1 MKQLKEGDFFTFR
14 PHEYPKERQVYV
26 RSRYDRGGKKFAYF
40 PYSDMMDEHFAK
52 DSRVVFTDFIFWFMN
67 IKLTKEQAKLV
78 FISVSACI
86 REETRD
92 MVIAESKGFKTKC
105 YQDRIAELQELKTI
119 ISNQVKLWQKETD

>member
-1 MKQLKEGDFFTFR
+1 
-14 PHEYPKERQVYV
+14 
-26 RSRYDRGGKKFAYF
+26 
-40 PYSDMMDEHFAK
+40 
-52 DSRVVFTDFIFWFMN
+52 MN

-92 MVIAESKGFKTKC
+92 MVIAERKGFKTKC

-119 ISNQVKLWQKETD
+119 ISNQVKL